1 MLTSALGKYSLNELT
16 KEDVGAID
24 KVVAEMFNIEQIYG

>member
-16 KEDVGAID
+16 KEDVGALD
-24 KVVAEMFNIEQIYG
+24 RVVAEMFDIEYIYR